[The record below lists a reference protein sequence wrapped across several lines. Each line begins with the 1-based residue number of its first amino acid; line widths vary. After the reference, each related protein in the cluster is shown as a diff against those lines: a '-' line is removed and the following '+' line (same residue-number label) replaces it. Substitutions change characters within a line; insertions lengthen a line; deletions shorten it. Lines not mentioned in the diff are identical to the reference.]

1 MIKADYL
8 NVIDYG
14 SSKKRIALFD
24 ANLNICYSETIQ
36 NTLPIEDN
44 NLNDLKE
51 TIKKGEKKISSHIK
65 DIILLLDC
73 QKTLIIDISLQKKLD
88 QKSDFTKNYNF
99 LIQETDQLISN
110 NYSEYKLIHI
120 FFNKAII
127 DEKLYNIIPKNLKFI
142 SEIKIDFKII
152 CFPRKIIQKI
162 EKNLNENNLNISKI
176 YCTSY
181 LKSLSYL
188 NKLNI
193 DKLCFLDI
201 GFERTSFMFYE
212 NNKLKYIETIDIG
225 SYHISKDISKIFKIS
240 IQDAEK
246 IKKSFNKSETEFS
259 YDNSKNNDIL
269 SIKDIIVKN
278 ISIDLLKKVILHRVQ
293 ELIDLTYKKSKINN
307 FEFKDAELFLIGDGS
322 ILFKNNSFYL
332 NDKFNFKSINYFNE
346 TDLQICNSGAI
357 YFINNQDKP
366 KIVSK
371 KQGFFEKFFN
381 IFDK

>member
-1 MIKADYL
+1 M
-8 NVIDYG
+8 
-14 SSKKRIALFD
+14 
-24 ANLNICYSETIQ
+24 
-36 NTLPIEDN
+36 
-44 NLNDLKE
+44 
-51 TIKKGEKKISSHIK
+51 
-65 DIILLLDC
+65 
-73 QKTLIIDISLQKKLD
+73 
-88 QKSDFTKNYNF
+88 
-99 LIQETDQLISN
+99 
-110 NYSEYKLIHI
+110 IHI

-259 YDNSKNNDIL
+259 YDNSKSNDIL

-278 ISIDLLKKVILHRVQ
+278 ISIDLLKKLYCI
-293 ELIDLTYKKSKINN
+293 
-307 FEFKDAELFLIGDGS
+307 EFK
-322 ILFKNNSFYL
+322 N
-332 NDKFNFKSINYFNE
+332 
-346 TDLQICNSGAI
+346 
-357 YFINNQDKP
+357 
-366 KIVSK
+366 
-371 KQGFFEKFFN
+371 
-381 IFDK
+381 